1 MKILPLPPY
10 EKLHEIFELD
20 ETSPSG
26 LRWKKS
32 SCTRIKQGAVAGT
45 KSNQGYWN
53 VYITDRRYKVHRIIF
68 FMQTGV
74 DPGNKLVDHERRISS
89 DNNSLRLA
97 NSSQNGANRGKA
109 LYQKSVTHSKYK
121 GVTWH
126 KQHKKWMAQI
136 ICNRKKTHLG
146 YFDSE
151 IEAAKAYNSAAL
163 AAWGEFA
170 GLNHL
175 PQA

>member
-1 MKILPLPPY
+1 
-10 EKLHEIFELD
+10 
-20 ETSPSG
+20 
-26 LRWKKS
+26 
-32 SCTRIKQGAVAGT
+32 
-45 KSNQGYWN
+45 
-53 VYITDRRYKVHRIIF
+53 
-68 FMQTGV
+68 MQTGV

-136 ICNRKKTHLG
+136 ICERKKTHLG
-146 YFDSE
+146 YFDCE

-163 AAWGEFA
+163 DAWGEFA